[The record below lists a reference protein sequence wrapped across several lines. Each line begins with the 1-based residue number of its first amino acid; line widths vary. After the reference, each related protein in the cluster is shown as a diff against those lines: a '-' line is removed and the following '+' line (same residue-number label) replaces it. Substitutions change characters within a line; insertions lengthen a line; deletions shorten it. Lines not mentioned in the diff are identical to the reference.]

1 MEIIVNQEKQVVPDN
16 SSISSLLQ
24 EMDLTEKA
32 GFAVALNQQV
42 VTKNKWDSTI
52 LKEGDK
58 VLLIEISQGG

>member
-1 MEIIVNQEKQVVPDN
+1 MEIIVNKEKQVVPDN
-16 SSISSLLQ
+16 STISSLLK
-24 EMDLTEKA
+24 EMNLKEKA

-42 VTKNKWDSTI
+42 VTKNKWDSTT